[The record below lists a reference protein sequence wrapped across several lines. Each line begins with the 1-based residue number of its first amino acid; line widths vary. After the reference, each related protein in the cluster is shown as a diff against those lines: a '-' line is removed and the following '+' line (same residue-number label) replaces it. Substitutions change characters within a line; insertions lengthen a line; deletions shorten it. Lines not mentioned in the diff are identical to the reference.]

1 MGKSSSRPE
10 SQKRNASGLRSN
22 VSGKDVDKNK
32 KMDKKAGA
40 PLSPKNEESR
50 PKSAEKRLVPVLKKK
65 KIIKKVKK

>member
-1 MGKSSSRPE
+1 MGKSLSRPE

-40 PLSPKNEESR
+40 PLSPKNEESQTKR
-50 PKSAEKRLVPVLKKK
+50 TNLEEKVKHFNKL
-65 KIIKKVKK
+65 KIIL